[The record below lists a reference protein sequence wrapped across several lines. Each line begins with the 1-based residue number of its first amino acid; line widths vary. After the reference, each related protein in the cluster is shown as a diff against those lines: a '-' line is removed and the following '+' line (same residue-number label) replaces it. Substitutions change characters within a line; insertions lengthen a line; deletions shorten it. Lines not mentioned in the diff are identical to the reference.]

1 MRLAWPII
9 VFFFSVLGLA
19 VYAAFGRTQRERT
32 EPGISFRKLN
42 ASVIHCVAGDGVGII
57 TAMLFARA
65 FNMTFWGEFWL
76 EYATGFLVGWLIFQR
91 ISMKEMAPSSQA
103 LAMAFRAEFF
113 SMLAVMGGMGA
124 VMTFVTPSVVGAQP
138 GPLTYAFWGFA
149 LAGLV
154 AGYLLGLPMNWL
166 LLKVGWK
173 GDVRSPT
180 REHKRPLVAMMGAFG
195 ALTLTLPEWLH
206 EVREGKPVPTVAR
219 EPGARLDEPHGPGA
233 APYGILKEGL
243 QESLRTAGAALA
255 SGQRSNATN
264 ALDAAQRAAAVG
276 SKSTPTPAFQGA
288 LESIRQARRALQMA
302 DSKGAVQLVRA
313 SLDELEQSDATA
325 AALNTDSPERYAG
338 APVVDARG
346 VVIGELNGIRP
357 DGRMELAIGGVRD
370 AWGIFDFS
378 AAATVAVQKSRLL
391 FGPHHATAKSY
402 VMFPVND

>member
-1 MRLAWPII
+1 MAWNALVFLTEPAFVIPWYVLGVIGAFLVSADIKTRGGAAKPAMRLAWPII

-243 QESLRTAGAALA
+243 QESLRSSRQWPALQRDERARCGAARGSRRQQEHPHPRFSRRARVDSSGTAGAA
-255 SGQRSNATN
+255 
-264 ALDAAQRAAAVG
+264 
-276 SKSTPTPAFQGA
+276 
-288 LESIRQARRALQMA
+288 
-302 DSKGAVQLVRA
+302 
-313 SLDELEQSDATA
+313 
-325 AALNTDSPERYAG
+325 
-338 APVVDARG
+338 
-346 VVIGELNGIRP
+346 NGR
-357 DGRMELAIGGVRD
+357 
-370 AWGIFDFS
+370 
-378 AAATVAVQKSRLL
+378 
-391 FGPHHATAKSY
+391 
-402 VMFPVND
+402 